1 MLLSLIFA
9 TIIAHLAK
17 LWGSGPDSLL
27 LSMLS
32 Q

>member
-1 MLLSLIFA
+1 MNKDTIF
-9 TIIAHLAK
+9 
-17 LWGSGPDSLL
+17 LL